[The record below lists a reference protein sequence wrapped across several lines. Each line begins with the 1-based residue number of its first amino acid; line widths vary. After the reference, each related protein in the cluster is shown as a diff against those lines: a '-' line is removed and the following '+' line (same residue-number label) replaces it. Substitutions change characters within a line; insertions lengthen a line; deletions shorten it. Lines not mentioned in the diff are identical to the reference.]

1 MEESEKLPKMPEEI
15 PEIPKEV
22 KKKLDALKSK
32 LEQFKK
38 IITKEK
44 DRNIIGIS
52 LLPPEKESKD
62 LINVLIL
69 INADQEKDPI
79 TFMDKIVK
87 FVEKEAQLI
96 DKNIKPRVMSL
107 YDLRESCYDAKYEI
121 LKMIAMSA
129 PLYDPMDVLAALRI
143 SEIHKTMSI
152 KKFEKYII
160 SYVAAGSLFRGE
172 KSNDIDVY
180 IIVDDTDVKRMSRT
194 ELRDKLG
201 AIIRGMGAQAAE
213 LTGIKKQF
221 HIQTYILTD
230 FWDSVKDA
238 HPVIFTLLR
247 DGVPLYDRGVFMPWK
262 LLLKMG
268 RIKPSQEAIEMQM
281 DIGERLVERT
291 RFKLLSIVGED
302 LYYAVLNSAQA
313 ALMLYGIAPPTP
325 RETIKLLDKIFV
337 KQEKMLEKKYVDM
350 LEKIFNYYK
359 DIEHRKIKEVSGK
372 DIDDLLKDSE
382 DYLKRIKKLF
392 EQIRKKKDIENTN
405 ETYDSCTKIA
415 KEILEINKVKFTD
428 ANLLS
433 SFKKVVED
441 ERLPESLGIILKQ
454 VIDIKKNTAKKP
466 TTQEIEKIRRDAR
479 IYMKTC
485 VDYIQ
490 RKNLFELNK
499 IKKEK

>member
-1 MEESEKLPKMPEEI
+1 MEESQKLPELPEEL
-15 PEIPKEV
+15 PKIPKELQ
-22 KKKLDALKSK
+22 KKLDALKVK

-38 IITKEK
+38 VITKEK
-44 DRNIIGIS
+44 DKNIIGIS
-52 LLPPEKESKD
+52 LLPPEKENKD
-62 LINVLIL
+62 IINVLVL
-69 INADQEKDPI
+69 VNADHEKDPI
-79 TFMDKIVK
+79 TFMDKLVK
-87 FVEKEAQLI
+87 YVEKQAEDI
-96 DKNIKPRVMSL
+96 DKSIKPRVMSL

-180 IIVDDTDVKRMSRT
+180 IVVDDTDVKRMSRT

-213 LTGIKKQF
+213 MTGIKKQF

-268 RIKPSQEAIEMQM
+268 KIRPSQEAIEMQM

-302 LYYAVLNSAQA
+302 LYYALLNTAQA

-325 RETIKLLDKIFV
+325 KETIELLDKIFV
-337 KQEKMLEKKYVDM
+337 KQEKILEKKYVDM
-350 LEKIFNYYK
+350 LERIRAYYK
-359 DIEHRKIKEVSGK
+359 DIEHKKVTEVSGK
-372 DIDDLLKDSE
+372 EIDDLLKDAE
-382 DYLKRIKKLF
+382 EYLKRIKKLF
-392 EQIRKKKDIENTN
+392 TQIQKKKDVENIN

-415 KEILEINKVKFTD
+415 KEILEISNIKFTD
-428 ANLLS
+428 ASLLS
-433 SFKKVVED
+433 SFKQALDK
-441 ERLPESLGIILKQ
+441 ERLPENLANILKE
-454 VIDIKKNTAKKP
+454 VIDMKKTDKKL
-466 TTQEIEKIRRDAR
+466 TTQEIEKIRRDSR

-490 RKNLFELNK
+490 RKNLVELNK
-499 IKKEK
+499 VKKEK

>member
-1 MEESEKLPKMPEEI
+1 MEESQKLPELPEEL
-15 PEIPKEV
+15 PKIPKELQ
-22 KKKLDALKSK
+22 KKLDALKVK

-38 IITKEK
+38 VITKEK
-44 DRNIIGIS
+44 DKNIIGIS
-52 LLPPEKESKD
+52 LLPPEKENKD
-62 LINVLIL
+62 IINVLVL
-69 INADQEKDPI
+69 VNADHEKDPI
-79 TFMDKIVK
+79 AFMDKLVK
-87 FVEKEAQLI
+87 YVEKQAEDI
-96 DKNIKPRVMSL
+96 DKSIKPRVMSL

-129 PLYDPMDVLAALRI
+129 PLYDPIDVLAALRI

-180 IIVDDTDVKRMSRT
+180 IVVDDTDVKRMSRT

-213 LTGIKKQF
+213 MTGIKKQF

-268 RIKPSQEAIEMQM
+268 KIRPSQEAIEMQM

-302 LYYAVLNSAQA
+302 LYYALLNTAQA

-325 RETIKLLDKIFV
+325 KETIELLDKIFV
-337 KQEKMLEKKYVDM
+337 KQEKILEKKYVDM
-350 LEKIFNYYK
+350 LERIRAYYK
-359 DIEHRKIKEVSGK
+359 DIEHKKVTEVSGK
-372 DIDDLLKDSE
+372 EIDDLLKDAE
-382 DYLKRIKKLF
+382 EYLKRIKKLF
-392 EQIRKKKDIENTN
+392 MQIQKKKDVENIN

-415 KEILEINKVKFTD
+415 KEILEISNIKFTD
-428 ANLLS
+428 ASLLS
-433 SFKKVVED
+433 SFKQALDK
-441 ERLPESLGIILKQ
+441 ERLPENLANILKE
-454 VIDIKKNTAKKP
+454 VIDMKKTDKKL
-466 TTQEIEKIRRDAR
+466 TTQEIEKIRRDSR

-490 RKNLFELNK
+490 RKNLVELNK
-499 IKKEK
+499 VKKEK

>member
-1 MEESEKLPKMPEEI
+1 MEESQKLPELPEEL
-15 PEIPKEV
+15 PKIPKELQ
-22 KKKLDALKSK
+22 KKLDALKVK

-38 IITKEK
+38 VITKEK
-44 DRNIIGIS
+44 DKNIIGIS
-52 LLPPEKESKD
+52 LLPPEKENKD
-62 LINVLIL
+62 IINVLVL
-69 INADQEKDPI
+69 VNADQEKDPI
-79 TFMDKIVK
+79 TFMDKLVK
-87 FVEKEAQLI
+87 YVEKQAEDI
-96 DKNIKPRVMSL
+96 DKSIKPRVMSL

-180 IIVDDTDVKRMSRT
+180 IVVDDTDVKRMSRT

-213 LTGIKKQF
+213 MTGIKKQF

-268 RIKPSQEAIEMQM
+268 KIRPSQEAIEMQM

-302 LYYAVLNSAQA
+302 LYYALLNTAQA

-325 RETIKLLDKIFV
+325 KETIELLDKIFV
-337 KQEKMLEKKYVDM
+337 KQEKILEKKYVDM
-350 LEKIFNYYK
+350 LERIRAYYK
-359 DIEHRKIKEVSGK
+359 DIEHKKVTEVSGK
-372 DIDDLLKDSE
+372 EIDDLLKDAE
-382 DYLKRIKKLF
+382 EYLKRIKKLF
-392 EQIRKKKDIENTN
+392 MQIQKKKDVENIN

-415 KEILEINKVKFTD
+415 KEILEISNIKFTD
-428 ANLLS
+428 ASLLS
-433 SFKKVVED
+433 SFKQALDK
-441 ERLPESLGIILKQ
+441 ERLPENLANILKE
-454 VIDIKKNTAKKP
+454 VIDMKKTDKKL
-466 TTQEIEKIRRDAR
+466 TTQEIEKIRRDSR

-490 RKNLFELNK
+490 RKNLVELNK
-499 IKKEK
+499 VKKEK

>member
-1 MEESEKLPKMPEEI
+1 MEESQKLPELPEEL
-15 PEIPKEV
+15 PKIPKELQ
-22 KKKLDALKSK
+22 KKLDALKVK

-38 IITKEK
+38 VITKEK
-44 DRNIIGIS
+44 DKNIIGIS
-52 LLPPEKESKD
+52 LLPPEKENKD
-62 LINVLIL
+62 IINVLVL
-69 INADQEKDPI
+69 VNADHEKDPI
-79 TFMDKIVK
+79 AFMDKLVK
-87 FVEKEAQLI
+87 YVEKQAEDI
-96 DKNIKPRVMSL
+96 DKSIKPRVMSL

-180 IIVDDTDVKRMSRT
+180 IVVDDTDVKRMSRT

-213 LTGIKKQF
+213 MTGIKKQF

-268 RIKPSQEAIEMQM
+268 KIRPSQEAIEMQM

-302 LYYAVLNSAQA
+302 LYYALLNTAQA

-325 RETIKLLDKIFV
+325 KETIELLDKIFV
-337 KQEKMLEKKYVDM
+337 KQEKILEKKYVDM
-350 LEKIFNYYK
+350 LERIRAYYK
-359 DIEHRKIKEVSGK
+359 DIEHKKVTEVSGK
-372 DIDDLLKDSE
+372 EIDDLLKDAE
-382 DYLKRIKKLF
+382 EYLKRIKKLF
-392 EQIRKKKDIENTN
+392 MQIQKKKDVENIN

-415 KEILEINKVKFTD
+415 KEILEISNIKFTD
-428 ANLLS
+428 ASLLS
-433 SFKKVVED
+433 SFKQALDK
-441 ERLPESLGIILKQ
+441 ERLPENLANILKE
-454 VIDIKKNTAKKP
+454 VIDMKKTDKKL
-466 TTQEIEKIRRDAR
+466 TTQEIEKIRRDSR

-490 RKNLFELNK
+490 RKNLVELNK
-499 IKKEK
+499 VKKEK